1 VGEAFTR
8 IAALD
13 AAFHMPTY
21 ARKPVLFVRGEGMR
35 LYDDDGREYLD
46 FVAGIG
52 SVNLGH
58 SHPAVAEAVRDQI
71 GRLTQVSNLFYV
83 EHRDELA
90 ADLAGLFAAAPAT
103 GDTGASSAATAPTKV
118 FLCNS
123 GAEANEG
130 AIKLA
135 RRWGKARRGDGCYRI
150 VTAERSFH
158 GRTLGA
164 LAATGQASKQEAFA
178 PLPDGFDH
186 VPLNDLTALDAAV
199 TADTCAVLLEPVQG
213 EGGVHSCEPG
223 YLSAVRALCDERDVL
238 LMLDEVQTGLYRT
251 GPAFAYEAHGVRP
264 DVMCLAKSL
273 ANGLPIG
280 AIVARGE
287 AADAFSPGDHGSTFA
302 GGPVV
307 CAAARACLG
316 ALARERLGENALGS
330 GAYLRERLA
339 AMGEDTG
346 LVSDVRGAGLMN
358 AVELTRPVAADVA
371 ASLLRGGIVVN
382 SIGTDVIRMLPPLV
396 CTTAEIDTLIAAL
409 YEVLHDVSVEV

>member
-1 VGEAFTR
+1 VTAVGESLTR

-58 SHPAVAEAVRDQI
+58 SHPAVVEAARDQI

-83 EHRDELA
+83 EHRSELA
-90 ADLAGLFAAAPAT
+90 SDLAGLLEAGSPQAGVPA
-103 GDTGASSAATAPTKV
+103 KV
-118 FLCNS
+118 FFCNS

-135 RRWGKARRGDGCYRI
+135 RRWGKAHRGDGCYRI

-164 LAATGQASKQEAFA
+164 LAATGQPSKQEAFA
-178 PLPDGFDH
+178 PLPEGFDH
-186 VPLNDLTALDAAV
+186 VPLNDMVALDAAV
-199 TADTCAVLLEPVQG
+199 TGSTCAVLLEPVQG
-213 EGGVHSCEPG
+213 EGGVHACEPG
-223 YLSAVRALCDERDVL
+223 YLAAVRALCDERGVL

-251 GPAFAYEAHGVRP
+251 GPVFAHQAHGVVP

-280 AIVARGE
+280 AIVARGD

-307 CAAARACLG
+307 CAAARACVA
-316 ALARERLGENALGS
+316 ALAGEGLGDNAIAS
-330 GAYLRERLA
+330 GAYLRARLA
-339 AMGEDTG
+339 RLAEDTG
-346 LVSDVRGAGLMN
+346 RVREVRGVGLMN
-358 AVELTRPVAADVA
+358 AVELTVPVAAEVA
-371 ASLLRGGIVVN
+371 AALLGRGLMVN

-409 YEVLHDVSVEV
+409 YEVLDDVTREVSGL